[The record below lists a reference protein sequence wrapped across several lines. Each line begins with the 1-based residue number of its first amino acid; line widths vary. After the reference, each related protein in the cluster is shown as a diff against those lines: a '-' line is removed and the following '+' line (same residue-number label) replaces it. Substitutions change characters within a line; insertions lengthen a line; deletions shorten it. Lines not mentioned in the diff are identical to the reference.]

1 MLHHHFKTGYK
12 ANILGMCAFSE
23 IERTLKD
30 QLNPIDYKKF
40 SIWKIFRI
48 GKGAI
53 LISHNRHLTALLVFL
68 KKMIKPSLKII
79 HVAHNEFHNRKHL
92 ILYPSS
98 IVAVSHRVKK
108 NLTSYYQVPE
118 DKVRV
123 IYNGI
128 PDSIGLMRFRS
139 PVKTGIV
146 NILYP
151 ARITNVKNQL
161 EVVRKLKNEI
171 PENIHIHFAG
181 EGPDFETLRDCCK
194 DTEQFKVLGYID
206 NLLEIYPE
214 YQYVM
219 LFSKQEGLPIVLIEA
234 LMMGI
239 PIICNDVGGNR
250 EIVGSENGFLVNDF
264 KTLIHLLREI
274 PIPLSPSYRHLSMNA
289 RKTYEDNFTLEKMYE
304 GYDELLQKVSED
316 KRI

>member
-1 MLHHHFKTGYK
+1 MLHHHLKTGYK
-12 ANILGMCAFSE
+12 ANIIGMCAFSE
-23 IERTLKD
+23 IEMTLRD
-30 QLNPIDYKKF
+30 QLNPIEYKKF
-40 SIWKIFRI
+40 SIWKMLRI

-53 LISHNRHLTALLVFL
+53 LISHNRHLTTLLVFL
-68 KKMIKPSLKII
+68 KKVIKPSLIII

-92 ILYPSS
+92 ILYPSR

-108 NLTSYYQVPE
+108 NLTSYYEVPE

-128 PDSIGLMRFRS
+128 PDASELMKFKS
-139 PVKTGIV
+139 PDKTGIV

-161 EVVRKLKNEI
+161 EVVRKLKKEI
-171 PENIHIHFAG
+171 PDNISIHFAG
-181 EGPDFETLRDCCK
+181 EGPDLETLRGYC
-194 DTEQFKVLGYID
+194 EGIQQFKVLGYID

-239 PIICNDVGGNR
+239 PIICHDVGGNS
-250 EIVGSENGFLVNDF
+250 EIAGSKNGFLVNDF
-264 KTLIHLLREI
+264 NELINLLQKI
-274 PIPLSPSYRHLSMNA
+274 PDPLSPAYRQLSEYA
-289 RKTYEDNFTLEKMYE
+289 RKTYEDSFTLEKMYA
-304 GYDELLQKVSED
+304 GYDDLLREASEN
-316 KRI
+316 I